1 MPFHTIR
8 NKYINTFLINIV
20 ALVWIPS
27 AHDLPYL
34 FPKVFTFCNKKE
46 AATGHRASRPL
57 VDGAEGGTE
66 ADVEASR
73 EGRLGRWRSKRARS
87 RTLREHRTPEAG
99 ISSESRFGLEAD
111 RLRARMLSTTVDL
124 LSARNRT
131 CS

>member
-1 MPFHTIR
+1 M
-8 NKYINTFLINIV
+8 
-20 ALVWIPS
+20 WIPS

-57 VDGAEGGTE
+57 VDGAERGTE

-87 RTLREHRTPEAG
+87 RTLREHRTPEGSGDLIGVAVWIG
-99 ISSESRFGLEAD
+99 ALEAD
-111 RLRARMLSTTVDL
+111 GQRVQNVLHHNRVVVCPEPDL
-124 LSARNRT
+124 QLNGNMFVYVVEW
-131 CS
+131 

>member
-1 MPFHTIR
+1 M
-8 NKYINTFLINIV
+8 
-20 ALVWIPS
+20 WIPS

-73 EGRLGRWRSKRARS
+73 EVRLGRWRSKRARS

-99 ISSESRFGLEAD
+99 GDLIGVAVWIGGGRAKGAECSPPKSSCCLPGTGLAAE
-111 RLRARMLSTTVDL
+111 RQCLFTSW
-124 LSARNRT
+124 NGEW
-131 CS
+131 